1 VPVLRYA
8 VFAVGFA
15 RWLVFLFF
23 LQSVAQYFEAHFLM
37 RSLERLLLLLTGTVG
52 LGVLLWI
59 AMAYLSKTFGRS
71 ESDTAAMITMTCG
84 TLCTTLPLVAM
95 LGLSTMRYLR
105 AMRDT
110 VALIEEKLYRGDV
123 VGAE

>member
-1 VPVLRYA
+1 
-8 VFAVGFA
+8 
-15 RWLVFLFF
+15 
-23 LQSVAQYFEAHFLM
+23 M
-37 RSLERLLLLLTGTVG
+37 RSMERLLLLLTSTVG

-59 AMAYLSKTFGRS
+59 GMTFLSKTFSKS

-84 TLCTTLPLVAM
+84 TLCSTLPLVVL

-110 VALIEEKLYRGDV
+110 VALIEEKLYRGEL
-123 VGAE
+123 A